1 MLPPDYFTN
10 KEDRLLELY
19 RQLEDFI
26 LKDITRRLL
35 AAGEMTSTADRL
47 IYKLQMMGESREE
60 IQKKLSEM
68 TGLTCEK
75 LRAIL
80 QDAVLTSWEED
91 ASTLRQLGVELSNPL
106 ENAAVVRVMDAEYKK
121 SLGEL
126 TNLTR
131 TTMEQSQ
138 MDLINMLDEADLRVA
153 SGAQSYSAVVCDI
166 LDRYAGKGIEV
177 LYPTG
182 TKRTLE
188 AAVRCCVVTSMN
200 QTAAQ
205 VTNQYIVE
213 AKSEYVLVS
222 AHLGARTQPEGQ
234 PTLAG
239 HDNWQGKVYRIVGSE
254 PEYHNLLESTG
265 YDIEPGTGIGKV
277 VNPLGLHGYNCRHSH
292 KPWDIRLRNPYVDEN
307 GNLKIDS
314 EENQKQYEL
323 QQKQRAM
330 ERAIR
335 KTKRELVTKQQEID
349 SVAETDVKSILQED
363 YDKLAVKL
371 TKQNQAYNDFCKD
384 NNLQPQYD
392 RIKAAGF
399 SRKQEKA
406 AREAEK
412 RYSGSVND
420 SVPARNIISR
430 IGDVK
435 KRDEFVKTANQI
447 NNELDSIC
455 VRKSKW
461 SGNIIIDDKM
471 DDIGEKEWNCD
482 IRLASDAGYDT
493 VLHELLHARS
503 VSYYDEDTYA
513 RYQNM
518 EEGTVEL
525 LSEEICRMKGLEF
538 VLSYEEQVKY
548 LRRINRRAKLYA
560 NEYDFAVDLLNI
572 PLVERSKWL
581 VQKISNNITLGLLD
595 DAHIEGALDSL
606 SKLLEGNK

>member
-1 MLPPDYFTN
+1 MLQPDYFTN

-35 AAGEMTSTADRL
+35 GAGEMTSTADRL
-47 IYKLQMMGESREE
+47 IYKLRMMGESREE
-60 IQKKLSEM
+60 IQKKLSEL
-68 TGLTCEK
+68 TGLTREE

-80 QDAVLTSWEED
+80 QDAVLTSWEDD
-91 ASTLRQLGVELSNPL
+91 AATLKQLGVELYNPL
-106 ENAAVVRVMDAEYKK
+106 ENAAVIRVMDAEYKK

-138 MDLINMLDEADLRVA
+138 QDLINMLDEADLRVS
-153 SGAQSYSAVVCDI
+153 SGVQSYSAAVCDI

-213 AKSEYVLVS
+213 AKCDYVLVS

-234 PTLAG
+234 PYLAG
-239 HDNWQGKVYRIVGSE
+239 HDNWQGRVYRIVGNE
-254 PEYHNLLESTG
+254 AEYPNLLESTG

-314 EENQKQYEL
+314 DENKKRYEL

-363 YDKLAVKL
+363 YDKLAAKL

-384 NNLQPQYD
+384 NGLQPQYD
-392 RIKAAGF
+392 RIKAARF
-399 SRKQEKA
+399 SRKHEKA
-406 AREAEK
+406 ANKSVAECQNEHTPYAKLQKKANTLGAGDAEGDNSQPRYIGKIDVDKTNEAITYFGNQIRNSDVEHLYIINDK
-412 RYSGSVND
+412 GKVFYNRGAVD
-420 SVPARNIISR
+420 SVS
-430 IGDVK
+430 
-435 KRDEFVKTANQI
+435 T
-447 NNELDSIC
+447 
-455 VRKSKW
+455 
-461 SGNIIIDDKM
+461 GNI
-471 DDIGEKEWNCD
+471 N
-482 IRLASDAGYDT
+482 LTNSH
-493 VLHELLHARS
+493 VLHNHPVDNGIVSFGEDDFTIIKNNPTAKWYLVNKEYDYHLEVIKPIDIPYYVAYRGGMELMSRDS
-503 VSYYDEDTYA
+503 REDL
-513 RYQNM
+513 QHLVM
-518 EEGTVEL
+518 E
-525 LSEEICRMKGLEF
+525 
-538 VLSYEEQVKY
+538 Y
-548 LRRINRRAKLYA
+548 LRKEGYIKYGR
-560 NEYDFAVDLLNI
+560 E
-572 PLVERSKWL
+572 S
-581 VQKISNNITLGLLD
+581 IS
-595 DAHIEGALDSL
+595 
-606 SKLLEGNK
+606 

>member
-60 IQKKLSEM
+60 IQRKLSEM
-68 TGLTCEK
+68 TGLTREE

-138 MDLINMLDEADLRVA
+138 TDLINMLDEADLRVA
-153 SGAQSYSAVVCDI
+153 SGVQSYSAVVCDI

-254 PEYHNLLESTG
+254 PEYPNLLESTG

-314 EENQKQYEL
+314 EENQKRYEL

-363 YDKLAVKL
+363 YGKLAVKL
-371 TKQNQAYNDFCKD
+371 TKQNQAYNDFCSD
-384 NNLQPQYD
+384 NDLQPQYD

-399 SRKQEKA
+399 SRKQEKTAHNA
-406 AREAEK
+406 AKSFINKQKNDIINTREVILQRVE
-412 RYSGSVND
+412 SGEYNLTLSTQQYLKHVEGTKQFDDYLN
-420 SVPARNIISR
+420 SRVSRGQSPQSR
-430 IGDVK
+430 ITISAVEVQDIITK
-435 KRDEFVKTANQI
+435 KYGTGEPRKKDDGTVVNIEFVNA
-447 NNELDSIC
+447 D
-455 VRKSKW
+455 
-461 SGNIIIDDKM
+461 NIVGKFYSNGQWIDTKRVAIHYGKRASHIVPVEDKN
-471 DDIGEKEWNCD
+471 G
-482 IRLASDAGYDT
+482 
-493 VLHELLHARS
+493 
-503 VSYYDEDTYA
+503 
-513 RYQNM
+513 
-518 EEGTVEL
+518 
-525 LSEEICRMKGLEF
+525 
-538 VLSYEEQVKY
+538 
-548 LRRINRRAKLYA
+548 
-560 NEYDFAVDLLNI
+560 
-572 PLVERSKWL
+572 
-581 VQKISNNITLGLLD
+581 
-595 DAHIEGALDSL
+595 
-606 SKLLEGNK
+606 